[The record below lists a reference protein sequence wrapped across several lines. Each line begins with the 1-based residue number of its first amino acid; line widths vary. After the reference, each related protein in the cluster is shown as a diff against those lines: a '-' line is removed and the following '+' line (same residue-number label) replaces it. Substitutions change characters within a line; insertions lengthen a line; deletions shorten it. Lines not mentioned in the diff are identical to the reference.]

1 MCECVRARAWM
12 CVCARAHARVQQEVG
27 LNLCNLWVFGA
38 MMAIGTG
45 HDALV
50 EGDLLALG
58 LEGKRWVQALSEQD
72 DVRGGRGLTIG
83 LIQRGTR
90 A

>member
-1 MCECVRARAWM
+1 MDVCVRTRTRV
-12 CVCARAHARVQQEVG
+12 CVQEVG

-45 HDALV
+45 HDVLV

-72 DVRGGRGLTIG
+72 DVRRGELTIG

-90 A
+90 T